1 MKLSTV
7 GFAVL
12 ASVGLTFAATDT
24 VWTAAEGNGA
34 MAPAYW
40 YGYTYGTGASLD
52 TNIVNSYRVIDYTV
66 STSSENGAGYSLTWK
81 QNATSYK
88 DTEISLA
95 SYKGVCLTYK
105 ADYPVRLD
113 FRQSTITDD
122 NYYGTLLAASA
133 NFKKYFVAFADLVQD
148 WKSTTT
154 IKWNVDKQLGM
165 QFSYKN
171 TYAKTYGSK
180 INTLTLSSIVLS
192 DSCITYAPVLLSPYA
207 EGSEESV
214 NLPESDTLTLDL
226 SKVFYDE
233 DGDVLDVSVKI
244 TNSSYLSLLETSTA
258 FTQKDVL
265 HFVPTANVD
274 GEALVT
280 IKAND
285 GKDTVSYV
293 FQVNVQNTEN
303 APIAANDSYE
313 VDEDKILTVDYKH
326 GVLVNDRDVD
336 KNDFSIEGE
345 SVTVPQHGAL
355 NLDVSDGSFTYTP
368 NDEFCGVDYWSYTLK
383 DETDRTSDAA
393 KVTIL
398 VKCVNDAPT
407 VKVKDDE
414 VLNGL
419 VFDEDFADTT
429 IVFSNTQIVFSDI
442 DGDAITIGAYS
453 DGLIQVNV
461 TTFQSKRYVEFSAV
475 EDANGVSTVTLYGTD
490 GVDTAKV
497 TFNVTIN
504 AVSDK
509 PKAHDDEYKMFE
521 DSVVTIAAKKGVLQN
536 DVNPDDLTDELIAF
550 LVDDAVNGT
559 VKLNENG
566 SFTYTPDADFVGADS
581 FSYAVVNSKGDTSAV
596 AEVRL
601 DVQDR
606 NDAPVI
612 AVETDA
618 FDTLVRSED
627 FTSPITFKSSE
638 TKTWFTDPDDDKI
651 YLSVES
657 DDGKL
662 IPSISAA
669 GVLSIKSERNAFGD
683 AYVTVTAT
691 DSIAGSTSFKIH
703 VYLNP
708 VNDKPSTTVDTLV
721 LMETHDFV
729 LELDLDTLIS
739 DPDEEPL
746 TYKVTNASGVFSTD
760 LDGSI
765 LTITPAVVNDTI
777 LEALYVVRVQA
788 TDSSGETSISAIFID
803 VGGKLGIAPK
813 MTLAKNLSWQQA
825 ISKDQGIAK
834 LYDMKGHVLWQGRLP
849 ASESEVREAATR
861 VAGKTVLRV
870 NRSQWILNSEALR

>member
-7 GFAVL
+7 GFTVL

-24 VWTAAEGNGA
+24 VWTAQNGEGT
-34 MAPAYW
+34 MAPATW
-40 YGYTYGTGASLD
+40 YTYTYGTGSAIDANIID
-52 TNIVNSYRVIDYTV
+52 TYKVVDYTAAAT
-66 STSSENGAGYSLTWK
+66 STSNGAGYAFQWK
-81 QNATSYK
+81 QNASYEA
-88 DTEISLA
+88 TPITLA

-105 ADYPVRLD
+105 ADKPLRLD
-113 FRQSTITDD
+113 FMQSTISDG
-122 NYYGTLLAASA
+122 NYYGVLLDSA
-133 NFKKYFVAFADLVQD
+133 PTFKKTFIAFGSLAQG

-154 IKWNVDKQLGM
+154 VAWNVARQTGM
-165 QFSYKN
+165 QFSYNN
-171 TYAKTYGSK
+171 TLAKTYSSTT
-180 INTLTLSSIVLS
+180 NSLYLSSIILS
-192 DSCITYAPVLLSPYA
+192 DSCITYAPVLLEPYA
-207 EGSEESV
+207 SNTDPSETLLEV
-214 NLPESDTLTLDL
+214 DTLSLEL
-226 SKVFYDE
+226 SKIFYDE
-233 DGDVLDVSVKI
+233 DGDDLEIKVSI
-244 TNSSYLSLLETSTA
+244 ANSSFVSLLNTATS
-258 FTQKDVL
+258 FSLKDTL
-265 HFVPTANVD
+265 RFVATANKT
-274 GEALVT
+274 GEAVVT
-280 IKAND
+280 LTASD
-285 GKDTVSYV
+285 GKDSVAYSFTIE
-293 FQVNVQNTEN
+293 VQDQDN
-303 APIAANDSYE
+303 APTAVNDTYS
-313 VDEDKILTVDYKH
+313 VNEDKTLSVTYAN
-326 GVLVNDRDVD
+326 GVLVKDYDVD
-336 KNDFSIEGE
+336 GSEFSMTLVKTTSHGE
-345 SVTVPQHGAL
+345 LNVTEE
-355 NLDVSDGSFTYTP
+355 DGSFTYVP
-368 NDEFCGVDYWSYTLK
+368 EADFCGADSWTYKL
-383 DETDRTSDAA
+383 TDDTNLESAEA
-393 KVTIL
+393 TVTIN

-407 VKVKDDE
+407 VQVLDE
-414 VLNGL
+414 DLLKNL
-419 VFDEDFADTT
+419 VYDEDFESVAIGFT
-429 IVFSNTQIVFSDI
+429 SEQIAFTDV
-442 DGDAITIGAYS
+442 DGDVLTIGAYG
-453 DGLIQVNV
+453 DDLIQASVRTV
-461 TTFQSKRYVEFSAV
+461 GSKHFIQLSPV
-475 EDANGVSTVTLYGTD
+475 EDANGVATVTLYGTD
-490 GVDTAKV
+490 KTDTAKV
-497 TFNVTIN
+497 TFQVTIN
-504 AVSDK
+504 AVADA
-509 PKAHDDEYKMFE
+509 PKARDDEYKMFE

-581 FSYAVVNSKGDTSAV
+581 FSYAVVNSKDDTSAV
-596 AEVRL
+596 AKVRL

-638 TKTWFTDPDDDKI
+638 TKTWFTDPDGDQI

-708 VNDKPSTTVDTLV
+708 VNDKPSTTIDTLV

-729 LELDLDTLIS
+729 IELDLDTLIS

-788 TDSSGETSISAIFID
+788 TDSSGESSISAIFID

>member
-7 GFAVL
+7 GFTVL

-24 VWTAAEGNGA
+24 VWTAQNGEGT
-34 MAPAYW
+34 MAPATW
-40 YGYTYGTGASLD
+40 YTYTYGTGSAIDANIID
-52 TNIVNSYRVIDYTV
+52 TYKVVDYTAAAT
-66 STSSENGAGYSLTWK
+66 STSNGAGYAFQWK
-81 QNATSYK
+81 QNASYEA
-88 DTEISLA
+88 TPITLA

-105 ADYPVRLD
+105 ADKPLRLD
-113 FRQSTITDD
+113 FMQSTISDG
-122 NYYGTLLAASA
+122 NYYGVLLDSA
-133 NFKKYFVAFADLVQD
+133 PTFKKTFIAFGSLAQG

-154 IKWNVDKQLGM
+154 VAWNVARQTGM
-165 QFSYKN
+165 QFSYNN
-171 TYAKTYGSK
+171 TLAKTYSSTT
-180 INTLTLSSIVLS
+180 NSLYLSSIILS
-192 DSCITYAPVLLSPYA
+192 DSCITYAPVLLEPYA
-207 EGSEESV
+207 SNTDPSETLLEV
-214 NLPESDTLTLDL
+214 DTLSLEL
-226 SKVFYDE
+226 SKIFYDE
-233 DGDVLDVSVKI
+233 DGDDLEIKVSI
-244 TNSSYLSLLETSTA
+244 ANSSFVSLLNTATS
-258 FTQKDVL
+258 FSLKDTL
-265 HFVPTANVD
+265 RFVATANKT
-274 GEALVT
+274 GEAVVT
-280 IKAND
+280 LTASD
-285 GKDTVSYV
+285 GKDSVAYSFTIE
-293 FQVNVQNTEN
+293 VQDQDN
-303 APIAANDSYE
+303 APTAVNDTYS
-313 VDEDKILTVDYKH
+313 VNEDKTLSVTYAN
-326 GVLVNDRDVD
+326 GVLVKDYDVD
-336 KNDFSIEGE
+336 GSEFSMTLVKTTSHGE
-345 SVTVPQHGAL
+345 LNVTEE
-355 NLDVSDGSFTYTP
+355 DGSFTYVP
-368 NDEFCGVDYWSYTLK
+368 EADFCGADSWTYKL
-383 DETDRTSDAA
+383 TDDTNLESAEA
-393 KVTIL
+393 TVTIN

-407 VKVKDDE
+407 VQVLDE
-414 VLNGL
+414 DLLKNL
-419 VFDEDFADTT
+419 VYDEDFESVAIGFT
-429 IVFSNTQIVFSDI
+429 SEQIAFTDV
-442 DGDAITIGAYS
+442 DGDVLTIGAYG
-453 DGLIQVNV
+453 DDLIQASVRTV
-461 TTFQSKRYVEFSAV
+461 GSKHFIQLSPV
-475 EDANGVSTVTLYGTD
+475 EDANGVATVTLYGTD
-490 GVDTAKV
+490 KTDTAKV
-497 TFNVTIN
+497 TFQVTIN
-504 AVSDK
+504 AVADA
-509 PKAHDDEYKMFE
+509 PKARDDEYKMFE

-581 FSYAVVNSKGDTSAV
+581 FSYAVVNSKDDTSAV
-596 AEVRL
+596 AKVRL

-618 FDTLVRSED
+618 FDTHVRSED

-638 TKTWFTDPDDDKI
+638 TKTWFTDPDGDQI

-708 VNDKPSTTVDTLV
+708 VNDKPSTTIDTLV

-729 LELDLDTLIS
+729 IELDLDTLIS

-788 TDSSGETSISAIFID
+788 TDSSGESSISAIFID